1 MMKISAAQ
9 AKSITKDWQNEFP
22 SLGVYKPLHL
32 LRRCGPILVGLCL
45 NRASSGDIYKP
56 TFHSHCLLR
65 QFPTISLSL
74 AVQLKAANGTDAA
87 VSVKFHE
94 SKLAESA
101 TKMRALALLPFE
113 GDLKLSQFDDACA
126 KWLRQQQSPY
136 WPSVLEDRVLLHAW
150 SGVDFEKTLREAEAI
165 LKSWPSFVTDKIGG
179 TSGWLARVDGMA
191 GDRNALEDTL
201 ASEIE
206 AHGLVNLPTGSFF
219 M

>member
-1 MMKISAAQ
+1 MKISAAQ

-22 SLGVYKPLHL
+22 GLGVYKPLHL

-45 NRASSGDIYKP
+45 NRSSSGNIYKP

-74 AVQLKAANGTDAA
+74 AVQLKAANGSDAA

-94 SKLAESA
+94 PNLKESA
-101 TKMRALALLPFE
+101 AKMRALAFLPFE
-113 GDLKLSQFDDACA
+113 GDLKLSQFDDACV

-136 WPSVLEDRVLLHAW
+136 WPLVLEDRILLHAW
-150 SGVDFEKTLREAEAI
+150 CRVGFKDALREAEVM
-165 LKSWPSFVTDKIGG
+165 LKSWPSFVIDKIGG
-179 TSGWLARVDGMA
+179 RSGWLSRVERVA
-191 GDRNALEDTL
+191 GDQSALENVL

-206 AHGLVNLPTGSFF
+206 AHGLASLPTGTFTT
-219 M
+219 